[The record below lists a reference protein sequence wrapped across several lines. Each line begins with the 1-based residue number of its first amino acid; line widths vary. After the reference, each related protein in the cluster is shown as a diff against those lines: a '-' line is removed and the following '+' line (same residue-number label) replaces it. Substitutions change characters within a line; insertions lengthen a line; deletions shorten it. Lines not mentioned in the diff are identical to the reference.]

1 MGRREAS
8 GRGRAMPEPFT
19 KKTLDTLA
27 VEARGNPAAK
37 ARCVYDSAVP
47 GFMVRLRGG
56 RLDFWFSYRRH
67 GRERRVSLGRYG
79 ATTLDG
85 AREAA
90 RELYGKVK
98 AGGDPAEE
106 RKASRERLATF
117 AELSAAYLRDL
128 EERAE
133 GGAKRGR
140 RSTVQE
146 FRRLLEKRILPKLGR
161 LEVTAVGLEHVEGLH
176 RALWKTPS
184 QANRAL
190 TLCSAV
196 LSFAER
202 RGLRPRGSNPCQD
215 VTRAKERER
224 RTRLTL
230 AELQRLGAAIRTAEV
245 TGTVKIVE
253 DEEEVER
260 DVAPAAILAVK
271 LLALTG
277 ARRSEIVAHA
287 LKGRRPDGGGGL
299 RWGDVNLAERT
310 VYFRDAKAG
319 SRLAPLGS
327 AAAAILAAVR
337 PEAVAAD
344 APVCPGVR
352 RGAPLTVLEKP
363 WRYLLTA
370 AGIDQCG
377 LHSLR
382 RTFASVGADLGMGE
396 YLLAGLLGHAKGT
409 VTARY
414 AIPAADPLREGAERI
429 SGEIAAAMGL
439 ADREAAKVLPLTRR
453 TG

>member
-27 VEARGNPAAK
+27 AEARGNPAAK
-37 ARCVYDSAVP
+37 TRCVYDSAVP

-146 FRRLLEKRILPKLGR
+146 FRRLLEKLILPKLGR
-161 LEVTAVGLEHVEGLH
+161 LEVAAVGLEHVEGLH

-202 RGLRPRGSNPCQD
+202 RGLRPRGSNPCED

-230 AELQRLGAAIRTAEV
+230 AELQCLGAAIRAAE
-245 TGTVKIVE
+245 TEGTE
-253 DEEEVER
+253 N
-260 DVAPAAILAVK
+260 PSTLLALK
-271 LLALTG
+271 LLAVVG
-277 ARRSEIVAHA
+277 CRRSEILSHA

-299 RWGDVNLAERT
+299 RWRDVDLGERT
-310 VYFRDAKAG
+310 IYFREAKAG

-327 AAAAILAAVR
+327 AAVALLAAAR
-337 PEAVAAD
+337 PEDVVAD
-344 APVCPGVR
+344 APVCPGARPGAALCVVEKTWR
-352 RGAPLTVLEKP
+352 R
-363 WRYLLTA
+363 LLKA
-370 AGIDQCG
+370 AEISPCG
-377 LHSLR
+377 LHTLR
-382 RTFASVGADLGMGE
+382 RSFASVGADLGMGE

-414 AIPAADPLREGAERI
+414 AIPAADPLREAAERI

-439 ADREAAKVLPLTRR
+439 ADRETAKVLPLTRR